1 VTVSFVVP
9 CWNDANRL
17 AKLLDSLAKLHPL
30 PEIIVADAS
39 DDRAPVEELVA
50 EAGAHY
56 VAVRG
61 PSRGAQLN
69 AGAMMASGEVLVFQH
84 ADTNFSQQHLEALSA
99 AMADRQLKGG
109 AFYKDLRAHFP
120 KLAWSEP
127 LVRWYSRR
135 IGVIYGDQSVFVR
148 RAEFE
153 ALGGFREI
161 PLMEDVEFS
170 KRLRRA
176 GQVTLI
182 DPPLRTSMRKFEAE
196 GAIRRKLQNLGLV
209 WLFRLGVSPE
219 RLHRWYY
226 RWKNPRPSPD

>member
-1 VTVSFVVP
+1 
-9 CWNDANRL
+9 
-17 AKLLDSLAKLHPL
+17 
-30 PEIIVADAS
+30 
-39 DDRAPVEELVA
+39 
-50 EAGAHY
+50 
-56 VAVRG
+56 
-61 PSRGAQLN
+61 
-69 AGAMMASGEVLVFQH
+69 MASGEVLVFQH
-84 ADTNFSQQHLEALSA
+84 ADTNFSQQHLEALSV
-99 AMADRQLKGG
+99 AMADGQLKGG
-109 AFYKDLRAHFP
+109 AFYKDIRAHFP
-120 KLAWSEP
+120 KVAWSEP

-196 GAIRRKLQNLGLV
+196 GAIRRKLQNFGLV

-226 RWKNPRPSPD
+226 RWKYPRPSPD